1 MEATELM
8 IGDWVFNKHH
18 KKYIQIT
25 PYDFFN
31 HAHLPSGEKYFVSEL
46 KVISGRDF
54 EPISLTAEILEKNG
68 FYWGYTSSEEYSISN
83 MPEDIPIPLIMPDK
97 HWCYDN
103 EDGGEVT
110 IELPNESDGGFV
122 TVSNNDRSI
131 EFIFDKS
138 ICLHE
143 LQHLLRLCGLSDLAD
158 NIKMEE

>member
-54 EPISLTAEILEKNG
+54 EPIPLTPEILELNG
-68 FYWGYTSSEEYSISN
+68 FHHEDFGYS
-83 MPEDIPIPLIMPDK
+83 L
-97 HWCYDN
+97 
-103 EDGGEVT
+103 VT
-110 IELPNESDGGFV
+110 TD
-122 TVSNNDRSI
+122 
-131 EFIFDKS
+131 DKS
-138 ICLHE
+138 FLLLGVFSGGTYLWHEAKIYYVHE
-143 LQHLLRLCGLSDLAD
+143 LQHAFRICGLNGLAD
-158 NIKMEE
+158 NFRLEE

>member
-54 EPISLTAEILEKNG
+54 EPIPLTPEILERNG
-68 FYWGYTSSEEYSISN
+68 FTHCVTSPCGYYHAPACDMFDVLFHASEDTY
-83 MPEDIPIPLIMPDK
+83 EDTWHTEVFTDHNDNNFVLFNL
-97 HWCYDN
+97 CY
-103 EDGGEVT
+103 V
-110 IELPNESDGGFV
+110 
-122 TVSNNDRSI
+122 
-131 EFIFDKS
+131 
-138 ICLHE
+138 HE
-143 LQHLLRLCGLSDLAD
+143 LQHTLRLCGLNALAD
-158 NIKMEE
+158 NLKMEE